1 LYYLSVVVYGL
12 MALGI
17 GSNTELNKGC
27 IEDLQ
32 SISVDVFLFLH
43 L

>member
-1 LYYLSVVVYGL
+1 

-43 L
+43 LWLIYNADFL